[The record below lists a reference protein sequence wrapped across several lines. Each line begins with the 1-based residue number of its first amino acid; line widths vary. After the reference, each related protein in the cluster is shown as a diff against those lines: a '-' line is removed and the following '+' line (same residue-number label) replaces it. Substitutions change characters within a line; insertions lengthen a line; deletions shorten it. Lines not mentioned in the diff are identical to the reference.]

1 MINDPNFDF
10 EFNFQNQTY
19 LLTNNFE
26 DHKDVIS
33 RLNCKFTTG
42 FVL

>member
-10 EFNFQNQTY
+10 KSNFQNQTY
-19 LLTNNFE
+19 LLANNFE

-33 RLNCKFTTG
+33 RFNSKFTTR
-42 FVL
+42 L